1 VNKVLDGITELKYTE
16 KVAWNESSLPLKS
29 ILQNTQTLP
38 LFTMIV
44 KTEITYKSYKKCQ
57 AGELGCRDLAA

>member
-1 VNKVLDGITELKYTE
+1 MNKVLDGSTELDNTE
-16 KVAWNESSLPLKS
+16 QGAWNELSLPLKS

-44 KTEITYKSYKKCQ
+44 KTESTCKSYQKRK
-57 AGELGCRDLAA
+57 AGGLGSRGLVV